1 MLTFAI
7 VTSLNGKGSQ
17 NSDTLEV
24 KSESLYYFKGFWRM
38 LFFLCLPKWWSD
50 QYYFTPHYKGGFK
63 KGAEQLAIGQN

>member
-24 KSESLYYFKGFWRM
+24 KSESLQVILLQRFLKDA
-38 LFFLCLPKWWSD
+38 FFLSD
-50 QYYFTPHYKGGFK
+50 DPISTTLHLITREVLKR
-63 KGAEQLAIGQN
+63 EQNS

>member
-38 LFFLCLPKWWSD
+38 LFSFAFLSD
-50 QYYFTPHYKGGFK
+50 DPISTTLHLITREVLKR
-63 KGAEQLAIGQN
+63 EQNS

>member
-24 KSESLYYFKGFWRM
+24 KNESLQVILLQKFLM
-38 LFFLCLPKWWSD
+38 DAFFLSD
-50 QYYFTPHYKGGFK
+50 DPISTTLHLITREVLKR
-63 KGAEQLAIGQN
+63 EQNS

>member
-24 KSESLYYFKGFWRM
+24 KSESLYYFKGF
-38 LFFLCLPKWWSD
+38 
-50 QYYFTPHYKGGFK
+50 
-63 KGAEQLAIGQN
+63 